1 MTSRIYFLYLNQTK
15 EIYLQQYKEG
25 KYLIVSDQLLKLRFI
40 LSRKQVQAK
49 YFLQIQFE
57 KSLYL
62 RHLQW

>member
-1 MTSRIYFLYLNQTK
+1 MASTTDSLYLNQTK

-49 YFLQIQFE
+49 HL
-57 KSLYL
+57 L
-62 RHLQW
+62 RSSWKKVCI

>member
-1 MTSRIYFLYLNQTK
+1 MTSRIDSLYLNQTK

-49 YFLQIQFE
+49 YSLQIQFE

-62 RHLQW
+62 RHLQ